1 VKINISKDWIMDKAS
16 QENGQS
22 IEAGQP
28 TPTREQ
34 WLARCAARF
43 ASVAAIEEPGAT
55 ELAEIQLENL
65 KGDLTENPEEAA
77 DDEMSYWTAD

>member
-1 VKINISKDWIMDKAS
+1 MDKAS

-28 TPTREQ
+28 ALTREQ

-43 ASVAAIEEPGAT
+43 REVAAVETPGDM
-55 ELAEIQLENL
+55 ELAEAQLENL
-65 KGDLTENPEEAA
+65 KDDLTENPEDAA
-77 DDEMSYWTAD
+77 DDEMSYWSAD